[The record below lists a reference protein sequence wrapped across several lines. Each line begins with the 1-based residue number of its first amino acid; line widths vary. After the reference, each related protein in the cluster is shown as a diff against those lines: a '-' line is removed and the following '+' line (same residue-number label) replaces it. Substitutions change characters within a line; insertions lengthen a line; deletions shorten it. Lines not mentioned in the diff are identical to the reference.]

1 MAGTIE
7 INGTGGIIEG
17 NLGSAN
23 VNVNLDSSLNFDGTD
38 DVLTIADAASLD
50 QTGDFTIAVWVR
62 PDTFDSNDRIIAR
75 GATGS
80 GDFMISAGSSRR
92 VRVYCKDVNGNAK
105 DTVDTFS
112 AIPLDAWSHLTVVF
126 DRSNNKIQLS
136 INGAAFEEFTGG
148 DTWNGNICNGSNPLR
163 IGYNGSSNYFDGR
176 IADVRFYNTALT
188 IDNAKILA
196 SKILSNENLGAG
208 TTNLIGWWKLNNN
221 SITDSSTNSNNASA
235 TGTNEVYDDYSVDV
249 YDNSTTTD

>member
-1 MAGTIE
+1 MTGTIE
-7 INGTGGIIEG
+7 ITGTGGIIEG

-126 DRSNNKIQLS
+126 DRSNNKI
-136 INGAAFEEFTGG
+136 GF
-148 DTWNGNICNGSNPLR
+148 
-163 IGYNGSSNYFDGR
+163 
-176 IADVRFYNTALT
+176 
-188 IDNAKILA
+188 AKA
-196 SKILSNENLGAG
+196 KWTESEN
-208 TTNLIGWWKLNNN
+208 N
-221 SITDSSTNSNNASA
+221 
-235 TGTNEVYDDYSVDV
+235 
-249 YDNSTTTD
+249 